1 MNSLTYSTRNSNYV
15 ERKYKWW

>member
-1 MNSLTYSTRNSNYV
+1 MNSLTYSTRNINYV